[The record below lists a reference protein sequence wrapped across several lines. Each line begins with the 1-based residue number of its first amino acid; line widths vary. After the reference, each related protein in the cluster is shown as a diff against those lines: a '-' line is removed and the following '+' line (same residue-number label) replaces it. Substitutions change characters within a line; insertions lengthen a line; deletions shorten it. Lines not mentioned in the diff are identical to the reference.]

1 MHAGNARD
9 ALQAALTHALINALP
24 EPGERPLDERQ
35 VDVRLF
41 PQLWGGTALGFGGLT
56 CHAMTTAYTVVVIQ
70 HDRQRAAVYFNG
82 RFAYRVDLSRA
93 AHKEAFFAD
102 VALAQPASVREAVER
117 YGAATALPA

>member
-24 EPGERPLDERQ
+24 DPGERPLDERE

-56 CHAMTTAYTVVVIQ
+56 CHAMTTAYTVVATQ
-70 HDRQRAAVYFNG
+70 FSRQRAAVYFNG
-82 RFAYRVDLSRA
+82 RFAYRVDLSDLVKA
-93 AHKEAFFAD
+93 KEFFAD
-102 VALAQPASVREAVER
+102 ADRGQMVSVREAVER
-117 YGAATALPA
+117 YGAATALPV